1 MSLGS
6 AIMSSPLWGFLQVI
20 YRFFQNLLLDL
31 EDTLILPL
39 FQSFTQD
46 FVQVFQAWRGNYGVL
61 MPMMLSASA
70 GFTFVGL
77 YLLFSFVVPV
87 KDMVGE

>member
-1 MSLGS
+1 MSLAS
-6 AIMSSPLWGFLQVI
+6 SIMSSPLWGFLQVI

-31 EDTLILPL
+31 EGTLILPL

-46 FVQVFQAWRGNYGVL
+46 FVQVFQAWQGNYGVL
-61 MPMMLSASA
+61 MPMMLVASS